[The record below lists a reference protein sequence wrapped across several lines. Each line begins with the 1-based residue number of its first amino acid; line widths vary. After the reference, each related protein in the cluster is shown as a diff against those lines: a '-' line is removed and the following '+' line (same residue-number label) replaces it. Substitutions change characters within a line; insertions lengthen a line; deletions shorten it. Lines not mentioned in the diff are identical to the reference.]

1 MINYQEDNQQNS
13 LKKVLQEMIIAFKEF
28 INFEDKDDDSHKKA
42 QLLAQRVDGK
52 KVPIN
57 RKL

>member
-13 LKKVLQEMIIAFKEF
+13 LKKVLQDMIIAFKEF
-28 INFEDKDDDSHKKA
+28 INFEDKDDDSHKRA

>member
-13 LKKVLQEMIIAFKEF
+13 LKKVLQDMIIAFKEF

>member
-1 MINYQEDNQQNS
+1 MTNYQENNLFTTIKKLLQN
-13 LKKVLQEMIIAFKEF
+13 LRITILDFL
-28 INFEDKDDDSHKKA
+28 NFEDNDDHKPNKA

-52 KVPIN
+52 KVPVN

>member
-1 MINYQEDNQQNS
+1 MINYERNN
-13 LKKVLQEMIIAFKEF
+13 LFTAFKKVLQNLRIAIIDFL
-28 INFEDKDDDSHKKA
+28 NMDDNDDHKPNKA

-52 KVPIN
+52 KVPVN

>member
-28 INFEDKDDDSHKKA
+28 INFEDKDDDSHKRA